1 MARRRRTDF
10 RVRTRQLTRS
20 VSQEE
25 RGQSLV
31 GAHSIKTSS
40 TGRRFAAVGMLAAGA
55 VVAGSGAATAAP
67 VTVDVPVELRLPGVP
82 SQVTVDVPEGIE
94 LPAGLVQAAQA
105 APVQFAAPAPEVS
118 AGQKIVDAATTRVGS
133 PYVWGATGPSSFDCS
148 GLTSWAY
155 QQVGISIPRTSQ
167 AQVGGGAAVAKSD
180 LQPGDIVA
188 FYSGASH
195 VGIYAGNGQVVH
207 APSSGT
213 SVSYAPVD
221 SMPFYGATRYY

>member
-1 MARRRRTDF
+1 M
-10 RVRTRQLTRS
+10 
-20 VSQEE
+20 
-25 RGQSLV
+25 
-31 GAHSIKTSS
+31 GAHSIKASS
-40 TGRRFAAVGMLAAGA
+40 TGRRVATAGLLAAGA
-55 VVAGSGAATAAP
+55 AIAGAGTAAAAP

-82 SQVTVDVPEGIE
+82 AQVTVYLPEGIA
-94 LPAGLVQAAQA
+94 LPAGLAQAAAAQA
-105 APVQFAAPAPEVS
+105 APVEFAAPAPQIS
-118 AGQKIVDAATTRVGS
+118 TGQRILDAASTRVGS
-133 PYVWGATGPSSFDCS
+133 PYVWGATGPNSFDCS

-155 QQVGISIPRTSQ
+155 KEAGISIPRTSQ
-167 AQVGGGAAVAKSD
+167 AQIGGGTQVSKAD

-207 APSSGT
+207 APYSGT

>member
-1 MARRRRTDF
+1 M
-10 RVRTRQLTRS
+10 
-20 VSQEE
+20 
-25 RGQSLV
+25 
-31 GAHSIKTSS
+31 GAHSIKTVS
-40 TGRRFAAVGMLAAGA
+40 TGRRVAAAGLLAAGA
-55 VVAGSGAATAAP
+55 AVAGAGTAAAAP

-82 SQVTVDVPEGIE
+82 AQVTVDVPEGIA
-94 LPAGLVQAAQA
+94 LPAGLAQV
-105 APVQFAAPAPEVS
+105 APVEFAAPAPQISTGQRILEA
-118 AGQKIVDAATTRVGS
+118 AGTRVGS

-155 QQVGISIPRTSQ
+155 KEAGISIPRTSQ
-167 AQVGGGAAVAKSD
+167 AQIGGGTQVSKAD

-207 APSSGT
+207 APYSGT
-213 SVSYAPVD
+213 SGSYAPLD

>member
-1 MARRRRTDF
+1 M
-10 RVRTRQLTRS
+10 
-20 VSQEE
+20 
-25 RGQSLV
+25 

-40 TGRRFAAVGMLAAGA
+40 TGRRVAAAGLLAAGA
-55 VVAGSGAATAAP
+55 AVAGSGTASAAP

-82 SQVTVDVPEGIE
+82 AQVTIDVPEGIA
-94 LPAGLVQAAQA
+94 LPEGLQAQLEAQA
-105 APVQFAAPAPEVS
+105 APVEFAAPAPQIS
-118 AGQKIVDAATTRVGS
+118 TGQRILDAATTRVGS
-133 PYVWGATGPSSFDCS
+133 PYAWGATGPSSFDCS

-155 QQVGISIPRTSQ
+155 KEAGISIPRTSQ
-167 AQVGGGAAVAKSD
+167 AQIGGGTQVAKSD

-207 APSSGT
+207 APYSGT
-213 SVSYAPVD
+213 TVSYAPLD

>member
-1 MARRRRTDF
+1 M
-10 RVRTRQLTRS
+10 
-20 VSQEE
+20 
-25 RGQSLV
+25 
-31 GAHSIKTSS
+31 GAHSIKTVS
-40 TGRRFAAVGMLAAGA
+40 TGRRVAAAGLLAAGA
-55 VVAGSGAATAAP
+55 AVAGAGTAAAAP

-82 SQVTVDVPEGIE
+82 AQV
-94 LPAGLVQAAQA
+94 
-105 APVQFAAPAPEVS
+105 APVEFAAPAPQISTGQRILEA
-118 AGQKIVDAATTRVGS
+118 AGTRVGS

-155 QQVGISIPRTSQ
+155 KEAGISIPRTSQ
-167 AQVGGGAAVAKSD
+167 AQIGGGTQVSKAD

-207 APSSGT
+207 APYSGT
-213 SVSYAPVD
+213 SVSYAPLD

>member
-1 MARRRRTDF
+1 M
-10 RVRTRQLTRS
+10 
-20 VSQEE
+20 
-25 RGQSLV
+25 

-40 TGRRFAAVGMLAAGA
+40 TGRRVAAAGLLAAGA
-55 VVAGSGAATAAP
+55 AVAGSGTASAAP

-82 SQVTVDVPEGIE
+82 AQVTIDVPEGIE
-94 LPAGLVQAAQA
+94 LPAGLQQAAQA
-105 APVQFAAPAPEVS
+105 APVEFATPAPEIS
-118 AGQKIVDAATTRVGS
+118 TGQRILDAATTRVGS

-155 QQVGISIPRTSQ
+155 KEAGISIPRTSQ
-167 AQVGGGAAVAKSD
+167 AQIGGGTQVAKSD

-188 FYSGASH
+188 FYSGATH

-207 APSSGT
+207 APYSGT

>member
-1 MARRRRTDF
+1 M
-10 RVRTRQLTRS
+10 
-20 VSQEE
+20 
-25 RGQSLV
+25 

-40 TGRRFAAVGMLAAGA
+40 TGRRVAAAGLLAAGA
-55 VVAGSGAATAAP
+55 AVAGSGTAAAAP

-82 SQVTVDVPEGIE
+82 NQLSFDLPEGIE
-94 LPAGLVQAAQA
+94 LPAGLAQAQAQA
-105 APVQFAAPAPEVS
+105 APVEFAAPAPVVS
-118 AGQKIVDAATTRVGS
+118 TGQRILDAATTRVGS
-133 PYVWGATGPSSFDCS
+133 PYVWGATGPNSFDCS

-155 QQVGISIPRTSQ
+155 KEAGISIPRTSQ
-167 AQVGGGAAVAKSD
+167 AQIGGGTQVSKAD

-207 APSSGT
+207 APYSGT